1 MTYAFVIAIENY
13 KFSTKETYG
22 IAPVDFA
29 TNDANVFADIA
40 KNYFKADHVE
50 KWINQDATLEKLSND
65 LPYAISQTKPDDKI
79 IFYYAG
85 HGFYNKNTNWLTCW
99 DSHGQ
104 QLETTTVSFQDAVVT
119 PLQKSGC
126 KQALLFLDCC
136 STYLTERF
144 PSRDFI
150 FNISDEQIKKN
161 SEMFKAAYFSC
172 RPGEKSFPA
181 KGLSHGVWTFH
192 LINALKGNVKE
203 VIANSKYISSGLLQN
218 YLSTAI
224 PKYNDSM
231 FIKSPQNPYAEI
243 AASGEFIL
251 LEVPQNNINI
261 IAPTL
266 RKILIT
272 FEGDQ
277 PDGMGSSQ
285 MFEDTDHLNSW
296 INDQKNTNKFK
307 SVTVEQTRF
316 KFTRSDN
323 YEGSA
328 FLKFV
333 PDDYQNW

>member
-1 MTYAFVIAIENY
+1 MTYAFIIAIENY
-13 KFSTKETYG
+13 KFSNKETYG
-22 IAPVDFA
+22 ISPVDFA
-29 TNDANVFADIA
+29 TNDAKAFIDVA
-40 KNYFKADHVE
+40 KTYFKADHIVP
-50 KWINQDATLEKLSND
+50 WINENATIEKLSND
-65 LPYAISQTKPDDKI
+65 LPHAISQCKPEDKI

-104 QLETTTVSFQDAVVT
+104 HLETTTVSFQDTVVT
-119 PLQKSGC
+119 PLQKAGC

-136 STYLTERF
+136 STYLTEKF

-181 KGLSHGVWTFH
+181 KGLNHGVWTFH

-203 VIANSKYISSGLLQN
+203 VIANSKYITSGLLQN

-224 PKYNDSM
+224 PKYNDSV
-231 FIKSPQNPYAEI
+231 FIKSPQNPFAEI
-243 AASGEFIL
+243 ASNGEFTI
-251 LEVPQNNINI
+251 LEVPQNDINI
-261 IAPTL
+261 TAPTL
-266 RKILIT
+266 KKILIT

-277 PDGMGSSQ
+277 PDGMGGSQ
-285 MFEDTDHLNSW
+285 MFLDKDDLNNW
-296 INDQKNTNKFK
+296 ITQRLVDKFK
-307 SVTVEQTRF
+307 KVAVEENRF
-316 KFTRSDN
+316 KFTRKDD
-323 YEGSA
+323 YEGEA

-333 PDDYQNW
+333 PDDYVN